1 MAGDTPK
8 DGYGL
13 EHAGEAQGAAAGL
26 PQLDFS
32 TWSSQIFWLV
42 ITFAALYFL
51 LSKFILPALSAGITE
66 RSDRIADDL
75 DAAARM
81 QREAEQAEAD
91 FDRALADAR
100 AKAHNIGATTRASVE
115 TEIAA
120 EVEAADADLARQQA
134 AAETR
139 IAGIRAKAMENVD
152 GIATDATREILSA
165 LAGVKPTAASL
176 KAAISK
182 A

>member
-1 MAGDTPK
+1 MADTHA
-8 DGYGL
+8 L
-13 EHAGEAQGAAAGL
+13 EAGHGEATHEAAQASGGL

-42 ITFAALYFL
+42 ITFGILYFI

-91 FDRALADAR
+91 YDRALADAR
-100 AKAHNIGATTRASVE
+100 AKAHNIGATTRSSVDA
-115 TEIAA
+115 EIAA
-120 EVEAADADLARQQA
+120 ETEAADADLGRQQA

-139 IAGIRAKAMENVD
+139 IASIRAKAH
-152 GIATDATREILSA
+152 GQC
-165 LAGVKPTAASL
+165 
-176 KAAISK
+176 
-182 A
+182 